1 MKFKDRFKIGD
12 IIRRGGVISPGRLM
26 IVEEYREANK
36 DHFLYSFRGTEG
48 DYRCL
53 DLFIRNQYWSASET
67 GEFTLATDED
77 IIAEI
82 SRFLTIEE
90 TVESEFGDFEV
101 HIEEDKLVLTQ
112 DEGYLFI
119 DPIAALKLKG
129 IIDQYV
135 VTK

>member
-1 MKFKDRFKIGD
+1 MKFKNKFKKGD

-26 IVEEYREANK
+26 VVEE
-36 DHFLYSFRGTEG
+36 RGETAFSSGSHISLEEN
-48 DYRCL
+48 YRCI
-53 DLFIRNQYWSASET
+53 DLFISEQYWRATEI

-82 SRFLTIEE
+82 SRLLTIEE

-101 HIEEDKLVLTQ
+101 HIEEDKLFLTQ
-112 DEGYLFI
+112 DEGGLFI
-119 DPIAALKLKG
+119 DPIAALKLKD

-135 VTK
+135 EEL